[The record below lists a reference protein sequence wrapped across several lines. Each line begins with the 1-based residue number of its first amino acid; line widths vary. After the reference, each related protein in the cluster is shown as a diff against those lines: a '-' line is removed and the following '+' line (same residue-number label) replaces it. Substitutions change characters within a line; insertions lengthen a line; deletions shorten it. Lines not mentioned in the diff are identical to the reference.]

1 MIVDFKVNN
10 HADDKRNLFSVS
22 EQAKE
27 ILAVE
32 NLTVLADKGYYDGQD
47 IAKCEANG
55 PARNDV
61 ECWMVAKPKHPET
74 RSQRQ
79 EARK

>member
-10 HADDKRNLFSVS
+10 RADDKGNLFSVS

-47 IAKCEANG
+47 IAKCEANH
-55 PARNDV
+55 PALNAV
-61 ECWMVAKPKHPET
+61 ECWMVAKPKHLET
-74 RSQRQ
+74 RSQR
-79 EARK
+79 